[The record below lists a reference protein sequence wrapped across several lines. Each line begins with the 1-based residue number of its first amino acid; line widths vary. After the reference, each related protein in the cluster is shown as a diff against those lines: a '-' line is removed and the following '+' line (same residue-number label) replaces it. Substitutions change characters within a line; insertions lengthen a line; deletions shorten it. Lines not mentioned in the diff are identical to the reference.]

1 MAIDLHSYLITLIAA
16 AQGAPG
22 DEGLTQVLEHLLATA
37 SAPQAEL
44 LRRAAIPRWID
55 AAVLSVL
62 QEPEEP
68 GEDQLAA
75 LRAYSFVR
83 ELGDGRLALPDTLR
97 AALLATW
104 RRDRPEALHAIQ
116 LRLYHHFSQQ
126 TTPPGT
132 AGGAMP
138 LLPDSPVLSVVP
150 ASTEADLRRRAAI
163 YHLLHLDPE
172 HGLDQLRASFAHLE
186 ATRRCA
192 EAERLLATA
201 AEAVGEAAL
210 GPRQRRWLQYLRAR
224 LLHATQC
231 RAEAAAQLTALQA
244 HGDLEPDLAGHVSRS
259 LGLIY
264 AEQGHGVQAIELYR
278 QSIAHFA
285 RTGEQQA
292 LAETLLLLGA
302 AYQELAARAGEWYTP
317 VAPQSLLLQASAALG
332 SWLLA
337 LPFLIASLVLGPGN
351 RLLPVPEH
359 CAHYQNWLRIRLAN
373 VARSWYAQARDAF
386 QLLGDATG
394 VLRAEQHLAD
404 LVLHYGYPAEARA
417 TLEELLRQPAARD
430 PYLRAWL
437 QRSLAACE
445 LASGQYDRARA
456 LLSELQAF
464 FAELGDTR
472 RVATVLALRGRAALR
487 AGDGKQALD
496 DLSAALGQFRTLQ
509 DTAAREQILD
519 ELRAWQQRP
528 GTSAGTRLRIDAL
541 LAAEPEQRY
550 VERFIHSYRDLLRG
564 ATALALP
571 LALLLMAM
579 VAPVPVITPQPN
591 GVISFGASFDPWRA
605 TGVVATLLLIA
616 MAGYAAI
623 ATAIIAWLPI
633 GRIEREQPD
642 AIVTRPG
649 SIARYDGRG
658 QLVTDL
664 PWATVRRWLSLDR
677 CLWKRPLALHSRMVL
692 EGAPGQALAIA
703 GLTGWYS
710 QLQQDIERR
719 LALAGG
725 PPVVRRQL
733 GTSLLRSPGGILIA
747 LGVALLLL
755 VAATTNG
762 WLQLSPAF
770 APPLAAAIWFL
781 ALSGSL
787 ILAPIAVWLAAR
799 PGILGA
805 TQPGW
810 RWPLL
815 TGALGGGTVMLA
827 VLAGGGLIRV
837 EALRYA
843 LILWGAAVLADAL
856 VATLLPRRR
865 LLRLGAV
872 AAAVA
877 LSLVWIGRPALAH
890 YHWLEGSLARAQ
902 VQNGA
907 TAAVLHCAAAATA
920 RELGASAYATLLVQA
935 DCAGHAGDWTA
946 AARYYLWA
954 VQAAPEGSSRRALAH
969 YNLAVAAGYL
979 GDPSTLIQASGA
991 YQQICARR
999 AWADPICAQ
1008 LQAAGPPQL
1017 RR

>member
-1 MAIDLHSYLITLIAA
+1 MAIDLHSYLITLVAA
-16 AQGAPG
+16 ARDAPG
-22 DEGLTQVLEHLLATA
+22 DEALNQVLEQLLATA
-37 SAPQAEL
+37 SAPRAEL

-55 AAVLSVL
+55 AAVLAAL

-104 RRDRPEALHAIQ
+104 RRERPETLHAIQ

-138 LLPDSPVLSVVP
+138 LLPDSTVLSVVP
-150 ASTEADLRRRAAI
+150 ASSEADLRRREAI

-192 EAERLLATA
+192 EAERLLAMA
-201 AEAVGEAAL
+201 AEAVVEAAL

-224 LLHATQC
+224 LLYATQC

-264 AEQGHGVQAIELYR
+264 ADQGHGVQAIELYR

-302 AYQELAARAGEWYTP
+302 AYQELAARTGEWYTP
-317 VAPQSLLLQASAALG
+317 VVPQSLLLRASAALG
-332 SWLLA
+332 HWLLA
-337 LPFLIASLVLGPGN
+337 LPFLIASLILGPGN
-351 RLLPVPEH
+351 RLLPVPEY

-373 VARSWYAQARDAF
+373 TARSWYVQARDAF

-394 VLRAEQHLAD
+394 TLRSEQHLAD

-430 PYLRAWL
+430 PYLRAGL
-437 QRSLAACE
+437 QRSLAECA
-445 LASGQYDRARA
+445 LASGQYERARA
-456 LLSELQAF
+456 LCSELHAF
-464 FAELGDTR
+464 FNELGDTR
-472 RVATVLALRGRAALR
+472 RAATVLALRGRAALR
-487 AGDGKQALD
+487 TGDGEQALD
-496 DLSAALGQFRTLQ
+496 DISVALGHFRALQ
-509 DTAAREQILD
+509 DTTAREQILD

-528 GTSAGTRLRIDAL
+528 GTSTNTRLRIDAL

-571 LALLLMAM
+571 LTLLLMAM
-579 VAPVPVITPQPN
+579 VTPVPVITTQPN
-591 GVISFGASFDPWRA
+591 GVISSGVSFEPWRA

-623 ATAIIAWLPI
+623 ATAIIAWLPT
-633 GRIEREQPD
+633 GRIERELPD

-649 SIARYDGRG
+649 SITRYDGRG
-658 QLVTDL
+658 QFVTEL

-692 EGAPGQALAIA
+692 EGAPGQTLVVA

-719 LALAGG
+719 LARAGG
-725 PPVVRRQL
+725 PPMERRQL
-733 GTSLLRSPGGILIA
+733 SASLLCSPGGVLIA

-755 VAATTNG
+755 ITWSNNG
-762 WLQLSPAF
+762 WLQLSPILT
-770 APPLAAAIWFL
+770 PPLAAAIWFL

-787 ILAPIAVWLAAR
+787 LLVPIAVWLAAR
-799 PGILGA
+799 PGALEE
-805 TQPGW
+805 TRPGQ

-815 TGALGGGTVMLA
+815 ISTLGAGAVLIA
-827 VLAGGGLIRV
+827 VLAGDQLVRI
-837 EALRYA
+837 EALRYGLA
-843 LILWGAAVLADAL
+843 VWGTTVLADAL
-856 VATLLPRRR
+856 VSTLLPGRRI
-865 LLRLGAV
+865 LRLGAV
-872 AAAVA
+872 GAAVV
-877 LSLVWIGRPALAH
+877 LSLLWMGRPALAH
-890 YHWLEGSLARAQ
+890 YYWLEGSLARAQ
-902 VQNGA
+902 VQNGT
-907 TAAVLHCAAAATA
+907 TAAAAHCTAAATA
-920 RELGASAYATLLVQA
+920 RELGANAYATLLVQA
-935 DCAGHAGDWTA
+935 DCAGYTGDWTT

-979 GDPSTLIQASGA
+979 GDHSTLTQASGA

-999 AWADPICAQ
+999 DWADPICAQ

>member
-1 MAIDLHSYLITLIAA
+1 MATDLHSYLITLVSA
-16 AQGAPG
+16 AQSGPG
-22 DEGLTQVLEHLLATA
+22 DEALNWALEHLLATA
-37 SAPQAEL
+37 GEPRAEL

-55 AAVLSVL
+55 ADVLSAL
-62 QEPEEP
+62 QEPEGY
-68 GEDQLAA
+68 GEDWLAV

-83 ELGDGRLALPDTLR
+83 ELGDGRLALVDTVR

-116 LRLYHHFSQQ
+116 LRIYHHFSQQ

-138 LLPDSPVLSVVP
+138 LLPDSTVLSVVP
-150 ASTEADLRRRAAI
+150 ANSDADLRRREAI

-172 HGLDQLRASFAHLE
+172 LGLDQLRASFAYLE

-192 EAERLLATA
+192 EAERLLAMA
-201 AEAVGEAAL
+201 AEAVVEAAL
-210 GPRQRRWLQYLRAR
+210 GPRQRRWVQYLRAR

-292 LAETLLLLGA
+292 LAETLLLLGT
-302 AYQELAARAGEWYTP
+302 AYQELAARAGEWYAP
-317 VAPQSLLLQASAALG
+317 VVPQILLLRASVALW

-351 RLLPVPEH
+351 QLLPVPEH

-373 VARSWYAQARDAF
+373 TARSWFAQARDAF
-386 QLLGDATG
+386 QQLGDATG
-394 VLRAEQHLAD
+394 ALRAEQHLAD
-404 LVLHYGYPAEARA
+404 LVLHYGYPNEARA

-430 PYLRAWL
+430 PYLRARL
-437 QRSLAACE
+437 QCSLAECE
-445 LASGQYDRARA
+445 LAGGQYDRATA
-456 LLSELQAF
+456 LLTELQAF
-464 FAELGDTR
+464 FDELGDTR
-472 RVATVLALRGRAALR
+472 RAATVLALRGRAALR
-487 AGDGKQALD
+487 AGDSERALD
-496 DLSAALGQFRTLQ
+496 DFSVALRQFRALQ
-509 DTAAREQILD
+509 DTTARDQILD

-528 GTSAGTRLRIDAL
+528 GTSAGTRQRIDAL

-591 GVISFGASFDPWRA
+591 GVISFGVSFDPWRA
-605 TGVVATLLLIA
+605 TGVVATLVPIA

-642 AIVTRPG
+642 AIITRPG
-649 SIARYDGRG
+649 SIARYDRHG
-658 QLVTDL
+658 QLVTEL

-677 CLWKRPLALHSRMVL
+677 CLWKRPLALHSRTVL
-692 EGAPGQALAIA
+692 EGAPGQALAIE

-719 LALAGG
+719 LGLAGS
-725 PPVVRRQL
+725 PPVEHRQL
-733 GTSLLRSPGGILIA
+733 GASLLRSPVGILIA

-755 VAATTNG
+755 VTWTTNG

-770 APPLAAAIWFL
+770 APPIAAALWFL

-799 PGILGA
+799 PGTLGA

-815 TGALGGGTVMLA
+815 TGVLGAGTVMLA
-827 VLAGGGLIRV
+827 GLAGGGLIRV
-837 EALRYA
+837 EALRYT
-843 LILWGAAVLADAL
+843 LVVWGAAVLADVL
-856 VATLLPRRR
+856 VATLLPGRRM
-865 LLRLGAV
+865 LRLVAV
-872 AAAVA
+872 AAVVA
-877 LSLVWIGRPALAH
+877 LSLAWIGRPALAH
-890 YHWLEGSLARAQ
+890 YYWLEGALARAQ
-902 VQNGA
+902 VQNGT
-907 TAAVLHCAAAATA
+907 TAAVAHCAAAATA
-920 RELGASAYATLLVQA
+920 RELGAGAYTTLLVQA
-935 DCAGHAGDWTA
+935 DCAGYAGDWTT

-969 YNLAVAAGYL
+969 YNLAVAASYL
-979 GDPSTLIQASGA
+979 GDRSTLTQANGA
-991 YQQICARR
+991 YQQICASR
-999 AWADPICAQ
+999 AWADPVCAR